1 VASASLA
8 PLAARV
14 ALGAL
19 LVGLPAAVEAQ
30 APFTV
35 EEVLSYSFA
44 SGLVASSAGNRIA
57 WIENRE
63 GARNIWVATG
73 PEWQGHAVTHYPDD
87 DGQDLAGL
95 TFTPDGERLL
105 YVRGGAPNRRGEV
118 PDPLYTPDEEGRAVW
133 VVDSDGGDPEMVVD
147 GGGFTVSPDGRSI
160 AYARG
165 REIFLLPLERDVEGD
180 GEEDRKPER
189 LARIRGGPGSLTW
202 SPTGDRLAF
211 VSGRGDH
218 SFVGVLDIDAGTVR
232 YLDPSVAHDRSPVW
246 SGDGRRIAF
255 LRVPN
260 ERVVQMFSPKRQALP
275 FSIRVIEVATGQGRE
290 IWKAQEGVGSAFS
303 AVGASN
309 QLFWGEGDR
318 IVFPWEGDGWRHLY
332 AVSANGGPATLLTPG
347 AFEIQFASMAPDGRT
362 VVYDGNQDDIDRKH
376 VWRVAVSGSVPEF
389 VTPELVT
396 PGVGLEWGAVVT
408 SGGSVAYHAS
418 TASQP
423 ARTVVLDDGARTTVS
438 PSVPRSFP
446 TARMV
451 EPEQVVFRASDGM
464 AIHGQLFVP
473 PGASS
478 GEKYPAV
485 LFFHGGSR
493 RQMLLGFHH
502 RGYYHNAYAM
512 NQLMANAGYVVLA
525 VNYRSGVGY
534 GMEFREAE
542 NYGATGAS
550 EFNDVMGA
558 GLYLQSRDDVDG
570 DRIGLWGGSYGG
582 YLTAMGLAR
591 ASDLFSAGVDLHGVH
606 DWNVVMNGFQPD
618 YEPED
623 FPDFSR
629 IAYESS
635 PMAFIDGWTSP
646 VLLIHGDDDRNV
658 PFSESV
664 DLAEALDRR
673 GVEYEQLVFPDE
685 VHGFLL
691 HRNWVAA
698 YEATLGFFDRKLKER
713 PIS

>member
-1 VASASLA
+1 MTIRSVVATF
-8 PLAARV
+8 
-14 ALGAL
+14 ALFA
-19 LVGLPAAVEAQ
+19 VLPITVEAQ
-30 APFTV
+30 ASFSV
-35 EEVLSYSFA
+35 DDVLSYSFA
-44 SGLVASSAGNRIA
+44 SGLVASPGGDRIA

-63 GARNIWVATG
+63 GERNVWVASG
-73 PEWQGHAVTHYPDD
+73 PEWRGRAITEYSSD
-87 DGQDLAGL
+87 DGQELAGL
-95 TFTPDGERLL
+95 TFTSDGDRLL
-105 YVRGGAPNRRGEV
+105 FVRGGAPNRQGEV
-118 PDPLYTPDEEGRAVW
+118 PDPLYTPEEEGRAVW
-133 VVDSDGGDPEMVVD
+133 IVSHDGGEPEQLVD

-165 REIFLLPLERDVEGD
+165 REIFLLEIEGD
-180 GEEDRKPER
+180 AEPER
-189 LARIRGGPGSLTW
+189 IARIRGGAGSLTW
-202 SPTGDRLAF
+202 SPDGDRLAF
-211 VSGRGDH
+211 VSARGDH
-218 SFVGVLDIDAGTVR
+218 GFVGVLDLDAQDVT
-232 YLDPSVAHDRSPVW
+232 YLDPSVAHDGSPAW
-246 SGDGRRIAF
+246 SPDGSRIAF
-255 LRVPN
+255 LRIPN
-260 ERVVQMFSPKRQALP
+260 ERVVQMFAPKREALP
-275 FSIRVIEVATGQGRE
+275 FSIRVVDVVTGQGRE
-290 IWKAQEGVGSAFS
+290 VWKATEGVGSAFN
-303 AVGASN
+303 AVGASS
-309 QLFWGEGDR
+309 QLFWGEGDQ

-332 AVSANGGPATLLTPG
+332 SVSANGGSATPLTPG
-347 AFEIQFASMAPDGRT
+347 AFEIQFAAIAPDGRS
-362 VVYDGNQDDIDRKH
+362 VVYAGNQDDIDRKH
-376 VWRVAVSGSVPEF
+376 IWRVGVSGASA
-389 VTPELVT
+389 PELVT
-396 PGVGLEWGAVVT
+396 PGLGLEWGAVVT
-408 SGGSVAYHAS
+408 SGGSIAYHAS
-418 TASQP
+418 TSSQP
-423 ARTVVLDDGARTTVS
+423 AQTVVLGEGARTTVS
-438 PSVPRSFP
+438 PAVPGSFP
-446 TARMV
+446 TDRMV
-451 EPEQVVFRASDGM
+451 EPEEVVFRASDGM
-464 AIHGQLFVP
+464 EIHGQLFLP
-473 PGASS
+473 PGASP
-478 GEKYPAV
+478 GTKHPAV

-558 GLYLQSRDDVDG
+558 GLYLQSRDDVDA

-591 ASDLFSAGVDLHGVH
+591 ASDLFSAGVDIHGVH
-606 DWNVVMNGFQPD
+606 DWNVVINGFQPA

-664 DLAEALDRR
+664 DLVESLTRQ

-698 YEATLGFFDRKLKER
+698 YEATLGFFDRKLKQR